1 MKMLN
6 QIKMSLYQKLSILV
20 FTISTIAIL
29 VFGTFTF
36 IQYSN
41 DVRVEKSSLLN
52 NLRDRQLETLNEYY
66 KNLEN
71 LILSKSQSLDT
82 KMALTDFNN
91 SFKDIKISEFQK
103 DDLKKRLRIFY
114 ENQYRFRVKNEF
126 KDVDQIQL
134 DLFLKVSYVFG
145 EQNDQTYYLQ
155 DAYLNNPNHPV
166 GFKDQI
172 YYLNDDTKYNLVTHP
187 KYHDKFKQFAEQN
200 NFYDLF
206 LISKDNLQV
215 VYSVFKETDFATSF
229 KDGPHKDTSVAKMV
243 KKIVEDYE
251 SNAFKEPEVYFTDF
265 ERYSPSY
272 FAPAAFV
279 MAPIFDAGG
288 DFAGVFAAQIK
299 ADNLNRVMANNYQ
312 WKKIGLG
319 LSGNSY
325 LVGEDLLLRSDLRLY
340 IQDKETFF
348 KTVTDQDNKKN
359 VNRIKNLTTS
369 ILLYNIN
376 NESVDMAFNRETGIR
391 TTFDIEKKEVL
402 SSFTLFE
409 FKNIKY
415 ALVTEMQTQELFGPI
430 RNLFINMSSAVLV
443 ALLLAFALT
452 TYLILNLLKPLRQLI
467 QVSERIK
474 LGYYSERARVQTRDE
489 IGELSKSFN
498 EMINAVETDV
508 IRREKDKQTVN
519 VLKEEAEQ
527 ANKAKSAF
535 LANMSHE
542 LRTPMNAII
551 GYSEILTEDA
561 TDNQHQEYIPDLKKI
576 NSAGKHLL
584 QLINDILD
592 ISKIEAGKME
602 LDVHEVDFVS
612 LVQEVADTSEAL
624 VVKRGNTLK
633 IVKDESIKNIKGD
646 SVKIKQ
652 ILFNLISNAAKF
664 TENGT
669 ITLGYKTYQDD
680 NNFLN
685 IYVQDTGIGIE
696 KDKVA
701 KVFEEFG
708 QADSSTTRKY
718 GGTGL
723 GLSLVKKFCEL
734 MGGSIKLESE
744 IGKGSIFT
752 VTIPKNV
759 STSETIADDVK
770 NNEIIETGKKIILVV
785 DDDKSARDLIKR
797 NLEKEGYIVL
807 TASNGNEAIEIA
819 NQKNPHLITLDIM
832 MPKKSGW
839 ETLKTLREYIKFKDT
854 PVIMISMLDDDN
866 TAKGLGADDYL
877 KKPVDR
883 NKLIDAITKQKE
895 KMKNNNIM
903 IIDDL
908 KDNRDIVKR
917 HLKDYN
923 FNFSEADNGQD
934 AIEKLTKRPV
944 DGIILDLMMPVMD
957 GFEFLTRVKEY
968 NQLKD
973 IPIIVLTA
981 KDLNSDEV
989 INIEKDV
996 SLIIQKTDLGEKAI
1010 KELVN
1015 NLVIE
1020 RN

>member
-1 MKMLN
+1 MQFLN
-6 QIKMSLYQKLSILV
+6 KIKMSLYQKLSILV
-20 FTISTIAIL
+20 FLISMIAIL

-36 IQYSN
+36 FQYSN
-41 DVRVEKSSLLN
+41 DVKIEKSSLLN
-52 NLRDRQLETLNEYY
+52 NLRDRQLETLNGYY
-66 KNLEN
+66 KGLEN

-82 KMALTDFNN
+82 KMALSDFEK
-91 SFKDIKISEFQK
+91 SYKEIKINEFQK
-103 DDLKKRLRIFY
+103 EDLKKNVKIFY
-114 ENQYRFRVKNEF
+114 ENQFKFRIQNEF
-126 KDVDQIQL
+126 KDLDQTQL
-134 DLFLKVSYVFG
+134 DLFLKKSYAFG
-145 EQNDQTYYLQ
+145 KQDSQTLYLQ
-155 DAYLNNPNHPV
+155 NAYLNNPIHPV
-166 GFKDQI
+166 GFKDKI
-172 YYLNDDTKYNLVTHP
+172 YYLYDKTKYNEVTHP
-187 KYHDKFKQFAEQN
+187 KYHDKFKQFNDLN
-200 NFYDLF
+200 NFYDVF
-206 LISKDNLQV
+206 LISKENLQI
-215 VYSVFKETDFATSF
+215 VYSVFKETDYATSL
-229 KDGPHKDTSVAKMV
+229 KDGPYKDTNFAKMA
-243 KKIVEDYE
+243 KKIVNEYE
-251 SNAFKEPEVYFTDF
+251 MNAFKDPEVYFTDF

-272 FAPAAFV
+272 FAPAAFI
-279 MAPIFDAGG
+279 MAPIFNVDG
-288 DFAGVFAAQIK
+288 DFEGVFAAQIK
-299 ADNLNRVMANNYQ
+299 ADNINRVTANNYK

-319 LSGNSY
+319 LTGNSY

-348 KTVTDQDNKKN
+348 NSVTNQDNKKTI
-359 VNRIKNLTTS
+359 NRIKNLNTS
-369 ILLYNIN
+369 NLLLKVK

-391 TTFDIEKKEVL
+391 VSSNIQNKKVL
-402 SSFTLFE
+402 SSYTLFE
-409 FKNIKY
+409 FKDIKY
-415 ALVTEMQTQELFGPI
+415 ALVTEMQTSELFGPI

-452 TYLILNLLKPLRQLI
+452 TYLILGLLKPLRNLI
-467 QVSERIK
+467 EISERIK

-498 EMINAVETDV
+498 EMVNAVEADV
-508 IRREKDKQTVN
+508 IRREKDKQTVS

-551 GYSEILTEDA
+551 GYSEILTEDV

-602 LDVHEVDFVS
+602 LDIHKINFAS
-612 LVQEVADTSEAL
+612 LVQEVADTSDAL
-624 VVKRGNTLK
+624 VTKNGSTLK
-633 IVKDESIKNIKGD
+633 IIKDESIQHITGD

-669 ITLGYKTYQDD
+669 ITLGYKTHQDD
-680 NNFLN
+680 NNFLS

-696 KDKVA
+696 QDKVA

-723 GLSLVKKFCEL
+723 GLSLVKRFSEL

-744 IGKGSIFT
+744 IGKGSMFT
-752 VTIPKNV
+752 VIIPKKI
-759 STSETIADDVK
+759 STSETIIEDVK
-770 NNEIIETGKKIILVV
+770 NNEEIETGKKVILVV

-797 NLEKEGYIVL
+797 NLEKEGYIIL
-807 TASNGNEAIEIA
+807 TASNGDEAIEIA

-839 ETLKTLREYIKFKDT
+839 ETLKVLREYIKFKDT

-883 NKLIDAITKQKE
+883 NELIKAITKQKE

-908 KDNRDIVKR
+908 EDNRNIVKR

-923 FNFSEADNGQD
+923 FNFSEANNGKD
-934 AIEKLTKRPV
+934 AIEKLHVKPV

-957 GFEFLTRVKEY
+957 GFEFLTRIKEY

-1020 RN
+1020 KN

>member
-1 MKMLN
+1 MQFLN
-6 QIKMSLYQKLSILV
+6 KIKMSLYQKLSILV
-20 FTISTIAIL
+20 FLISMMAIL

-36 IQYSN
+36 VQYSN
-41 DVRVEKSSLLN
+41 DVKTEKSSLLN

-66 KNLEN
+66 KGLEN

-82 KMALTDFNN
+82 KMALSDFEK
-91 SFKDIKISEFQK
+91 SYKEIKITEFQK
-103 DDLKKRLRIFY
+103 EDLKKNIRIFY
-114 ENQYRFRVKNEF
+114 EDQYKFRIQNEF
-126 KDVDQIQL
+126 KDVDQTQL
-134 DLFLKVSYVFG
+134 DLFLKVAYAFG
-145 EQNDQTYYLQ
+145 EQQDQTLYLQ
-155 DAYLNNPNHPV
+155 NAYLNNPDHPL
-166 GFKDQI
+166 GFKDKI
-172 YYLNDDTKYNLVTHP
+172 YYLNDGTKYNLVTHP
-187 KYHDKFKQFAEQN
+187 KYHDRFKKFKDSN
-200 NFYDLF
+200 NFYDVF
-206 LISKDNLQV
+206 LISKENLQI
-215 VYSVFKETDFATSF
+215 VYSVFKETDYATSL
-229 KDGPHKDTSVAKMV
+229 KDGPHKDTNFAKMA
-243 KKIVEDYE
+243 KKIVNEYE

-265 ERYSPSY
+265 ERYGPSY

-279 MAPIFDAGG
+279 MAPIFTADG
-288 DFAGVFAAQIK
+288 DFSGVFAAQIK

-319 LSGNSY
+319 LTGNSY

-348 KTVTDQDNKKN
+348 KSITDQDNKKN
-359 VNRIKNLTTS
+359 INRIRNLTTS
-369 ILLYNIN
+369 NLLLKVE
-376 NESVDMAFNRETGIR
+376 NESVDMAFDRETGIR
-391 TTFDIEKKEVL
+391 VSSNIQNKEVL
-402 SSFTLFE
+402 SSYTLFE

-415 ALVTEMQTQELFGPI
+415 ALVTEMQTSELFGPI
-430 RNLFINMSSAVLV
+430 RSLFINMSSAVLV

-452 TYLILNLLKPLRQLI
+452 TYLILGLLKPLRKLI
-467 QVSERIK
+467 EVSERIK

-498 EMINAVETDV
+498 EMINAVESDV
-508 IRREKDKQTVN
+508 IRREKDKQTVS

-602 LDVHEVDFVS
+602 LDIQDINFAS
-612 LVQEVADTSEAL
+612 LAQEVADTSEAL
-624 VVKRGNTLK
+624 VTKNGNTLK
-633 IVKDESIKNIKGD
+633 IIKDESIQDITGD

-669 ITLGYKTYQDD
+669 ITLGYKTHQDD
-680 NNFLN
+680 NNFLS

-696 KDKVA
+696 KDKAA

-723 GLSLVKKFCEL
+723 GLSLVKKFSEL

-744 IGKGSIFT
+744 IGKGSTFT
-752 VTIPKNV
+752 VTIPKNI
-759 STSETIADDVK
+759 STSESVAEDVK
-770 NNEIIETGKKIILVV
+770 NNEEIETGKKVILVV

-807 TASNGNEAIEIA
+807 TASNGDEAIEIA

-839 ETLKTLREYIKFKDT
+839 ETLKSLREYIKFKDT

-923 FNFSEADNGQD
+923 FNFSEADNGKD
-934 AIEKLTKRPV
+934 AIEKLQTKPV

-957 GFEFLTRVKEY
+957 GFEFLTRIKEY
-968 NQLKD
+968 NRLKD

-1020 RN
+1020 KN

>member
-1 MKMLN
+1 MQFLN
-6 QIKMSLYQKLSILV
+6 KIKMSLYQKLSILV
-20 FTISTIAIL
+20 FLISMMAIL

-36 IQYSN
+36 VQYSN
-41 DVRVEKSSLLN
+41 DVKIEKSSLLN
-52 NLRDRQLETLNEYY
+52 NLRDRQLETLDEYY

-82 KMALTDFNN
+82 KMALSDFEK
-91 SFKDIKISEFQK
+91 SYKEIKITEFQK
-103 DDLKKRLRIFY
+103 EDLKKNVKIFY
-114 ENQYRFRVKNEF
+114 ENQFKFRVENEF
-126 KDVDQIQL
+126 RDVDQVQL
-134 DLFLKVSYVFG
+134 DLFLKKSYAFG
-145 EQNDQTYYLQ
+145 EQNSQTLYLQ
-155 DAYLNNPNHPV
+155 NAYLNNPVHPI
-166 GFKDQI
+166 GFKDKI

-187 KYHDKFKQFAEQN
+187 KYHDKFRKFQVSN
-200 NFYDLF
+200 NFYDVF
-206 LISKDNLQV
+206 LISKENLQI
-215 VYSVFKETDFATSF
+215 VYSIFKETDYATSL
-229 KDGPHKDTSVAKMV
+229 KDGPHKDTNFANMV
-243 KKIVEDYE
+243 KKIVNEYE

-265 ERYSPSY
+265 ERYGPSY

-279 MAPIFDAGG
+279 MAPIFTTDG
-288 DFAGVFAAQIK
+288 DFSGVFAVQIK

-319 LSGNSY
+319 LTGNSY
-325 LVGEDLLLRSDLRLY
+325 LVGKDLLLRSDLRLY

-348 KTVTDQDNKKN
+348 KSVTNQDNKKN
-359 VNRIKNLTTS
+359 INRIKNLTTS
-369 ILLYNIN
+369 NLLLKIKND
-376 NESVDMAFNRETGIR
+376 SVDMAFNRETGIR
-391 TTFDIEKKEVL
+391 TSTDIQDKEVL
-402 SSFTLFE
+402 SSYTLFE

-415 ALVTEMQTQELFGPI
+415 ALVTEMQTHELFGPI

-452 TYLILNLLKPLRQLI
+452 TFLILGLLKPLRNLI
-467 QVSERIK
+467 EVSERIK
-474 LGYYSERARVQTRDE
+474 LGYYSERARVQTKDE

-498 EMINAVETDV
+498 EMVNAVETDV
-508 IRREKDKQTVN
+508 IRREKDKQTVS

-527 ANKAKSAF
+527 ASKAKSAF

-602 LDVHEVDFVS
+602 LDIQDINFAS
-612 LVQEVADTSEAL
+612 LAQEVADTSDAL
-624 VVKRGNTLK
+624 VTKNGNTLK
-633 IVKDESIKNIKGD
+633 VIKDESIHHITGD

-669 ITLGYKTYQDD
+669 ITLGYKTHQND
-680 NNFLN
+680 NNFLS

-723 GLSLVKKFCEL
+723 GLSLVKKFVEL

-744 IGKGSIFT
+744 IGKGSTFT
-752 VTIPKNV
+752 VTIPKNI
-759 STSETIADDVK
+759 STPESITEDVK
-770 NNEIIETGKKIILVV
+770 NNEEIETGKKVILVV
-785 DDDKSARDLIKR
+785 DDDKSARDLIRR

-807 TASNGNEAIEIA
+807 TASNGDEAIEIA

-839 ETLKTLREYIKFKDT
+839 ETLKALREYIKFKDT

-923 FNFSEADNGQD
+923 FNFSEADNGKD
-934 AIEKLTKRPV
+934 AIEKLQAKPV

-957 GFEFLTRVKEY
+957 GFEFLTRIKEY

-1020 RN
+1020 KS

>member
-1 MKMLN
+1 MQFLN
-6 QIKMSLYQKLSILV
+6 KIKMSLYQKLSVLV
-20 FTISTIAIL
+20 FLISMMAIL

-36 IQYSN
+36 VQYSN
-41 DVRVEKSSLLN
+41 DVKTEKSSLLN
-52 NLRDRQLETLNEYY
+52 NLRDRQLEALNEYY

-71 LILSKSQSLDT
+71 LVLSKSQSLDT
-82 KMALTDFNN
+82 KMALTDFEK
-91 SFKDIKISEFQK
+91 SYKEIKITEFQK
-103 DDLKKRLRIFY
+103 EDLKKNVRIFY
-114 ENQYRFRVKNEF
+114 EDQFKFRIQNEF
-126 KDVDQIQL
+126 KDVDQTQL
-134 DLFLKVSYVFG
+134 DLFLKIAYAFG
-145 EQNDQTYYLQ
+145 EQQDQTLYLQ
-155 DAYLNNPNHPV
+155 NAYLNNPDHPM
-166 GFKDQI
+166 GFKDKI

-187 KYHDKFKQFAEQN
+187 KYHDRFKKFKDSN
-200 NFYDLF
+200 NFYDVF
-206 LISKDNLQV
+206 LISKENLQI
-215 VYSVFKETDFATSF
+215 VYSVVKETDYATSL
-229 KDGPHKDTSVAKMV
+229 KDGPHKDTNFAKMA
-243 KKIVEDYE
+243 KKIVNEYE

-265 ERYSPSY
+265 ERYGPSY

-279 MAPIFDAGG
+279 MAPIFNADG
-288 DFAGVFAAQIK
+288 DFSGVFAAQIK

-319 LSGNSY
+319 LTGNSY

-348 KTVTDQDNKKN
+348 KSITDQNNKKN
-359 VNRIKNLTTS
+359 INRIRNLTTS
-369 ILLYNIN
+369 NLLLKVEND
-376 NESVDMAFNRETGIR
+376 SVDMAFDRETGIR
-391 TTFDIEKKEVL
+391 VSSNIQNKEVL
-402 SSFTLFE
+402 SSYTLFE

-415 ALVTEMQTQELFGPI
+415 ALVTEMQTSELFGPI

-452 TYLILNLLKPLRQLI
+452 TYLILGLLKPLRSLI
-467 QVSERIK
+467 DVSERIK

-498 EMINAVETDV
+498 EMVNAVETDV
-508 IRREKDKQTVN
+508 IRREKDKQTVS

-602 LDVHEVDFVS
+602 LDIQDINFAS
-612 LVQEVADTSEAL
+612 LAQEVADTSEAL
-624 VVKRGNTLK
+624 VTKNGNTLK
-633 IVKDESIKNIKGD
+633 IIKDESIQGITGD

-680 NNFLN
+680 NNFLS

-696 KDKVA
+696 KDKAA

-723 GLSLVKKFCEL
+723 GLSLVKKFSEL

-759 STSETIADDVK
+759 STSETITEDVK

-839 ETLKTLREYIKFKDT
+839 ETLKALREYIKFKDT

-923 FNFSEADNGQD
+923 FNFSEANNGQD
-934 AIEKLTKRPV
+934 AIQKLTKKPV

-1020 RN
+1020 KN